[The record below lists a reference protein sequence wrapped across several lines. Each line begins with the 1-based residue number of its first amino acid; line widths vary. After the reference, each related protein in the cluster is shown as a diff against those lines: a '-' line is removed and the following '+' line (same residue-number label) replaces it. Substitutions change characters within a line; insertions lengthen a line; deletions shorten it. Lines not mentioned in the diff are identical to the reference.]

1 MTTTSTTTTTTT
13 TTKNKSQDGNEG
25 TCVPG
30 WTLPLLWEPP
40 AVRRRKEKKGG
51 THVLD
56 VLTEE
61 RTETERE
68 TPTVLPT
75 FLLLFVLPLFLI
87 PRKVIARPEMC

>member
-1 MTTTSTTTTTTT
+1 MTTT
-13 TTKNKSQDGNEG
+13 TTKNKSQDGNEV

-30 WTLPLLWEPP
+30 WTLPLLWSLQLC
-40 AVRRRKEKKGG
+40 AAEKKG

-56 VLTEE
+56 VFTEE

-68 TPTVLPT
+68 TPTVRPT